1 MKGKSNAFTAMFFVL
16 AIVSAVL
23 TMPLILNYIEFY
35 KAITK
40 FDLSVAEVKLDKSLF
55 ERLEVIIT
63 FNLTASNP
71 TGFNGL
77 TLHSIS
83 SKLYYE
89 NEHGVHTF
97 FSSPYDLPSKFVQAK
112 YLGTTWW
119 ELKNSQTPCSKHLE
133 PHQNVTIPITFYVTP
148 HLQHLASCGTYAR
161 FNALD
166 FIMFLDTHEGN
177 INWRLQGVVY
187 LSTFLGAH
195 SVPFEIY
202 AQSTHE

>member
-1 MKGKSNAFTAMFFVL
+1 MKGKSDAFTAMFFVL
-16 AIVSAVL
+16 AIASAVL

-71 TGFNGL
+71 TGFSGL
-77 TLHSIS
+77 TIQSIS

-89 NEHGVHTF
+89 NGVHTVP
-97 FSSPYDLPSKFVQAK
+97 SAPYELRSPRLVQAK
-112 YLGTTWW
+112 YFETTWW
-119 ELKNSQTPCSKHLE
+119 ELKNSQTPCSKRLE
-133 PHQNVTIPITFYVTP
+133 PYQNATIPITFHVTP
-148 HLQHLASCGTYAR
+148 HLQHLASCGTVAQV
-161 FNALD
+161 NALD
-166 FIMFLDTHEGN
+166 FIMFLDTHKGN